1 MELTTRERITLAI
14 LGGVGLTAMALL
26 LFQRPPPL
34 EITQGPSV
42 RVQGAWDEAL
52 AHARLVDVNRAT
64 VEELAR
70 LPHVGPALATRIVA
84 SRTARGRF
92 QTPEELR
99 HVKGIGP
106 KTYEALAG
114 YVTTEAEVK

>member
-1 MELTTRERITLAI
+1 MLAVVGALGLAAMTI
-14 LGGVGLTAMALL
+14 LLVW
-26 LFQRPPPL
+26 RPAPL
-34 EITQGPSV
+34 ELRRSPSTGEGQAPGGE
-42 RVQGAWDEAL
+42 RSWDEAL

-114 YVTTEAEVK
+114 YVTTEAEVR